1 MPTATLTSK
10 GQITIP
16 LALRA
21 ALGLH
26 PGSRLD
32 FIREDGGFRAVPVHS
47 GAPASLKGRFKGRV
61 AVPVSLA
68 EMDEAI
74 ASEVA
79 ASRRAIKRPRA

>member
-47 GAPASLKGRFKGRV
+47 GSPGSLKGRFKGRV

-74 ASEVA
+74 AAETA
-79 ASRRAIKRPRA
+79 ASHRAIKRPRA

>member
-16 LALRA
+16 SSLRI

-32 FIREDGGFRAVPVHS
+32 FIREDNGFRAVPVGGDTS
-47 GAPASLKGRFKGRV
+47 RTLKGRFSGRV
-61 AVPVSLA
+61 DKPVNLEA
-68 EMDEAI
+68 MDEAI
-74 ASEVA
+74 ALEA
-79 ASRRAIKRPRA
+79 AAALDPARKRSV

>member
-47 GAPASLKGRFKGRV
+47 GTPTSLKGRFKGRV
-61 AVPVSLA
+61 AAPVSLA

-74 ASEVA
+74 AAEAVA
-79 ASRRAIKRPRA
+79 QHRAIKNTRS

>member
-16 LALRA
+16 LALRT

-47 GAPASLKGRFKGRV
+47 GTPASLKGRFHGRAV
-61 AVPVSLA
+61 APVSVA
-68 EMDEAI
+68 DMDEAI
-74 ASEVA
+74 AVEAA
-79 ASRRAIKRPRA
+79 ASYRAIKSLRP

>member
-16 LALRA
+16 LALRT

-26 PGSRLD
+26 AGSQLD

-47 GAPASLKGRFKGRV
+47 GTPASLKGRFRGRTAAHVSV
-61 AVPVSLA
+61 AD
-68 EMDEAI
+68 MDEAI
-74 ASEVA
+74 AFEAA
-79 ASRRAIKRPRA
+79 ASHRAIKKLRP

>member
-16 LALRA
+16 LALRT

-32 FIREDGGFRAVPVHS
+32 FIRENGGFRAVPVHS
-47 GAPASLKGRFKGRV
+47 GTPTSLKGRFKGRV
-61 AVPVSLA
+61 AAPVSLA
-68 EMDEAI
+68 AMDDAI
-74 ASEVA
+74 AAEAGA
-79 ASRRAIKRPRA
+79 AYRAIRKPRA

>member
-16 LALRA
+16 LSLRT

-47 GAPASLKGRFKGRV
+47 SIPASLKGRFQGR
-61 AVPVSLA
+61 AAAPVSLKD
-68 EMDEAI
+68 MDEAI
-74 ASEVA
+74 AAETA
-79 ASRRAIKRPRA
+79 ASHRAIKNLRP